1 MSTIVEDRRPTIP
14 LRWKV
19 LDSLEHLFEA
29 VVGRRMRRG
38 APYIWLLPAG
48 MLVGLLAVGTSLMV
62 LDSFHQLDR
71 DTFLLSPTYSAA
83 NYKQLVSQSVFEAVL
98 LRSISYS
105 VIVTVIT
112 VPLSFPYAYVMVR
125 TPSPLKRRVLLFAL
139 FVPFFVGSVVRAYSW
154 IVVLGRHGL
163 ANDILGLFGIE
174 PMKILY
180 TQAAIVIG
188 LTQYLLPFA
197 VLMIA
202 PALTSVPDE
211 IEMAAESLGASWG
224 QTLLRIVLPL
234 CKPGIVAATIV
245 VFTLSLTDYAM
256 PTMMGGGTF
265 DFVSNLVYDV
275 FFGMSDWGLGSAFML
290 VLVLTG
296 TLLVL
301 LILAVFDLPVVLK
314 RLKR

>member
-1 MSTIVEDRRPTIP
+1 MSTIVDDQPAKSP
-14 LRWKV
+14 FRWTV
-19 LDSLEHLFEA
+19 LDAIEQLFDV
-29 VVGRRMRRG
+29 VVGRRLRRG

-48 MLVGLLAVGTSLMV
+48 VLVGMLAIGMSLMV

-71 DTFLLSPTYSAA
+71 STFLLSPVYTSV
-83 NYKQLVSQSVFEAVL
+83 NYQLLTSQGVFRVVL
-98 LRSISYS
+98 FRSISYS
-105 VIVTVIT
+105 LLVTVIT

-125 TPSPLKRRVLLFAL
+125 TPSASKRRIFLFAL
-139 FVPFFVGSVVRAYSW
+139 FVPFFIGSVVRAYSW
-154 IVVLGRHGL
+154 IVVLGRYGL
-163 ANDILGLFGIE
+163 ANDLLGLFGIE
-174 PMKILY
+174 PIKILY
-180 TQAAIVIG
+180 TPAAVVIG
-188 LTQYLLPFA
+188 LVQYMLPFS

-202 PALTSVPDE
+202 PALTSVPEE

-224 QTLLRIVLPL
+224 NTLLRVVLPL

-290 VLVLTG
+290 VLVG
-296 TLLVL
+296 MGMLLVI
-301 LILAVFDLPVVLK
+301 LILTAFDLPAVL
-314 RLKR
+314 RRIRT